1 MYESRIVE
9 VLHEYKAIFYWIE
22 KHYGFTEKEAGSI
35 NCSLCEMI
43 CGDFA
48 HGIFELRLSQEDSK
62 KIYNYIKNRFFE
74 IYEVKYIEYKQRV
87 FDYFCLS
94 TSIVPSEIGQA
105 WIMMLRKDYRLTL
118 EIMNKLRR
126 LYHLGFRKIMRDMV
140 YEINKIGFLS
150 YGIGNWH
157 YDGSKYSKLY
167 RMKLMLEKNMELNN
181 LIYEV

>member
-48 HGIFELRLSQEDSK
+48 HGIFELGLSQEDSK
-62 KIYNYIKNRFFE
+62 KIYNYVKDIFFE
-74 IYEVKYIEYKQRV
+74 IFDVKFIEYKERA
-87 FDYFCLS
+87 FGFYGLR
-94 TSIVPSEIGQA
+94 TSMVPSEIGEV

-118 EIMNKLRR
+118 EILYKLKRLYRFGFRRLRR
-126 LYHLGFRKIMRDMV
+126 SV
-140 YEINKIGFLS
+140 ACEINKANVLPYKIE
-150 YGIGNWH
+150 NWSW
-157 YDGSKYSKLY
+157 DRSEYSKLY
-167 RMKLMLEKNMELNN
+167 RMKLMLEKNMQLNN